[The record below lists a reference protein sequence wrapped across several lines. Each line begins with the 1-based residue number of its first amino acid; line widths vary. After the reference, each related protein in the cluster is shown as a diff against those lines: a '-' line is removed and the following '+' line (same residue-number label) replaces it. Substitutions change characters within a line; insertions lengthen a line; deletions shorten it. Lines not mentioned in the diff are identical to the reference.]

1 MIVVRR
7 IAVSILLLA
16 LVLGSAVPVFAAPT
30 DHVIVRDADLSQFPQ
45 VRLQVTVPAELASAG
60 RPVFSA
66 SENGRKVDVVEA
78 SVKSQQQAIDAVLV
92 VDTSGSMKGAA
103 MEAAKTAAKAFITEL
118 KAPSRVALVAFS
130 DKPAVLV
137 PTTDDA
143 AILGQAIDRMQPKG
157 ETSLYDAVLLA
168 LNQVKRADGVQP
180 AVIVLSDGADTTSRV
195 SLTQAVS
202 AVRSAGVPVL
212 VVALPSAEAD
222 HAPLKLLAEQS
233 GGRLATIADLGALTA
248 YYRGL
253 AKELQTSYSLIYH
266 SNRPSTVDLEIG
278 VTAKSGGRT
287 ATGDMVVQNPMAI
300 YEQPTVNTLRPV
312 APANLF
318 TYAVAVTMVFISV
331 AMFVV
336 SGALMLIRPST
347 GLNQLAY
354 YDQTGTDAAD
364 TGASQERVLSGV
376 VAAVDYVAGKRGFK
390 RLAYE
395 ELDRAGLPLRPA
407 EYITLHMLIVIV
419 TGIAAG
425 MASQSIAVSLL
436 VVILATVA
444 PIAWI
449 GMRIRKRR
457 DAFESQLPDT
467 LDLIAGSLRAGWGLQ
482 QAIEAVVEQAK
493 PPISEEFRRAQTEVR
508 LGRLS
513 EQALESVAARM
524 QSVDFNWVVSAISI
538 QREVGG
544 NLAELLNIVS
554 STIRERNAL
563 KRQVATLTSE
573 GRLSAVILFVL
584 PFLEAGILFIIN
596 RGYISQLFVTS
607 TGLVMLI
614 TGILLLI
621 VGGVWLN
628 RVIRVEV

>member
-1 MIVVRR
+1 MVF
-7 IAVSILLLA
+7 VSIML
-16 LVLGSAVPVFAAPT
+16 
-30 DHVIVRDADLSQFPQ
+30 
-45 VRLQVTVPAELASAG
+45 
-60 RPVFSA
+60 
-66 SENGRKVDVVEA
+66 
-78 SVKSQQQAIDAVLV
+78 
-92 VDTSGSMKGAA
+92 
-103 MEAAKTAAKAFITEL
+103 
-118 KAPSRVALVAFS
+118 
-130 DKPAVLV
+130 
-137 PTTDDA
+137 
-143 AILGQAIDRMQPKG
+143 
-157 ETSLYDAVLLA
+157 
-168 LNQVKRADGVQP
+168 
-180 AVIVLSDGADTTSRV
+180 
-195 SLTQAVS
+195 
-202 AVRSAGVPVL
+202 
-212 VVALPSAEAD
+212 
-222 HAPLKLLAEQS
+222 
-233 GGRLATIADLGALTA
+233 
-248 YYRGL
+248 
-253 AKELQTSYSLIYH
+253 
-266 SNRPSTVDLEIG
+266 
-278 VTAKSGGRT
+278 
-287 ATGDMVVQNPMAI
+287 
-300 YEQPTVNTLRPV
+300 
-312 APANLF
+312 
-318 TYAVAVTMVFISV
+318 
-331 AMFVV
+331 FVV

-354 YDQTGTDAAD
+354 YDQTGAEAAD
-364 TGASQERVLSGV
+364 MGANQERVLSGV

-407 EYITLHMLIVIV
+407 EYITLHIFIVVV

-436 VVILATVA
+436 VVIFATVA
-444 PIAWI
+444 PIVWI

-457 DAFESQLPDT
+457 EAFEAQLPDT

-584 PFLEAGILFIIN
+584 PFLEAAVLFVIN

-614 TGILLLI
+614 TGILLLVI
-621 VGGVWLN
+621 GGVWLN